1 MVVDRGLRLVGA
13 RALRASVWSF
23 PKPVSRTLVAIHSCS
38 ALVCSRH
45 APWERMSLELAQH
58 ASIAANSVA
67 HGVVAAAFLGR
78 TLSLSTFIA
87 RRKILGGGGD
97 RRPRIGPRGT
107 PSHLSGVV
115 ARDESGFL
123 TPSTMVRNRV
133 ATAQPRADPVQSD
146 KGTSSQ
152 QPLSQAQLAALASR
166 NSSAMRYVGA
176 RCEKSLTQQ
185 APPAAA
191 GGKQAAQRARR
202 RRRRQLEH
210 HAPAVHGRQQGP

>member
-23 PKPVSRTLVAIHSCS
+23 PEPVSRTLVAIHSCS

-191 GGKQAAQRARR
+191 GGKQAAQCARR